1 VGNWNALMPRQKY
14 IKKGVIMPKKGEG
27 IDSLVSYDIPVHKHM
42 EGQKAELE
50 SLYRDMVEL
59 SPDGIVTVDT
69 KGVIR
74 TCNNAAIRI
83 LGYSRDELVGKHF
96 AKLGA
101 LRLKDVP
108 KYLKLFK
115 DVLGGKVGEPIEIA
129 IQRKDKT
136 LFIADVRVNLL
147 RVGGKTVL
155 QAAVRD
161 ITERK
166 QMESEIQGKNEQL
179 DVQNEELQSANEE
192 LQATEEELRATNE
205 ELQSA
210 NDELRETQEKLIRSE
225 KLAAIGQL
233 ASGVGHE
240 LRNPLG
246 AIKNAVFYIRRRIGN
261 TDLPA
266 TEPRVMEFLD
276 IMDEEV
282 NAANK
287 VITDLLGFSR
297 VAKPT
302 VSPVSIAGVIED
314 ALKHNP
320 LPENIKLASVIDEN
334 LPMVMVDADQVR
346 QVFINIVLNAIQ
358 AMTDGGRLDIQAKS
372 EGEFVEVEFSDSGSG
387 IPKSAI
393 KKIFDPLFTTKAK
406 GIGLGLS
413 VCKSILERHGGDI
426 RVESKVG
433 RGSAFTVSLP
443 TR

>member
-1 VGNWNALMPRQKY
+1 MLGF
-14 IKKGVIMPKKGEG
+14 KKEEVIGLPLLQLL
-27 IDSLVSYDIPVHKHM
+27 DP
-42 EGQKAELE
+42 
-50 SLYRDMVEL
+50 MVEPAEIEKVSANIGQLMAGAPVGAMEMVITAKDGTQVTL
-59 SPDGIVTVDT
+59 SVAPSVVRDA
-69 KGVIR
+69 KGNPIM
-74 TCNNAAIRI
+74 
-83 LGYSRDELVGKHF
+83 LF
-96 AKLGA
+96 A
-101 LRLKDVP
+101 VM
-108 KYLKLFK
+108 
-115 DVLGGKVGEPIEIA
+115 
-129 IQRKDKT
+129 
-136 LFIADVRVNLL
+136 
-147 RVGGKTVL
+147 
-155 QAAVRD
+155 RD

-166 QMESEIQGKNEQL
+166 QMESEIQKKNEQL
-179 DVQNEELQSANEE
+179 DAQNEELRSANEE
-192 LQATEEELRATNE
+192 LQATEEELRTTNE

-210 NDELRETQEKLIRSE
+210 NDELRETQEKLIRTE

-246 AIKNAVFYIRRRIGN
+246 AIKNAVFYVRRKIGN

-266 TEPRVMEFLD
+266 KEPRVMEFLD

-282 NAANK
+282 NSANK

-320 LPENIKLASVIDEN
+320 LPENIKLTSVIDEN
-334 LPMVMVDADQVR
+334 LPMVMVDAGQIR

-358 AMTDGGRLDIQAKS
+358 AMTDGGRLDIQAKN
-372 EGEFVEVEFSDSGSG
+372 EGEFVEVEFSDSGAG
-387 IPKSAI
+387 IPKSTI

-413 VCKSILERHGGDI
+413 VCKSIMERHGGDI
-426 RVESKVG
+426 RVESKAG
-433 RGSAFTVSLP
+433 IGSTFIVSLP

>member
-1 VGNWNALMPRQKY
+1 
-14 IKKGVIMPKKGEG
+14 MPKKRES
-27 IDSLVSYDIPVHKHM
+27 IDSLISYDIPVHKRL
-42 EGQKAELE
+42 EKRKAELE

-59 SPDGIVTVDT
+59 SPDGIVTTDSR
-69 KGVIR
+69 GVV
-74 TCNNAAIRI
+74 TSCNTAITRM
-83 LGYSRDELVGKHF
+83 LGYSRDYLIGGHF

-101 LRLKDVP
+101 LRLKDAP

-115 DVLGGKVGEPIEIA
+115 DILGGKVGEPIEIA
-129 IQRKDKT
+129 LYRKDRT
-136 LFIADVRVNLL
+136 LVFTDTRVNLL
-147 RVGGKTVL
+147 KMGSKTVI
-155 QAAVRD
+155 QASMRD

-166 QMESEIQGKNEQL
+166 RMESEIQERNEQL
-179 DVQNEELQSANEE
+179 DTQNEELRSANEE

-210 NDELRETQEKLIRSE
+210 NDELREAQEKLIRSE

-246 AIKNAVFYIRRRIGN
+246 AIKNAVFYVRRKIGN

-266 TEPRVMEFLD
+266 KEPRVMEFLD

-282 NAANK
+282 NSANK

-320 LPENIKLASVIDEN
+320 LPGNIKLTSVIDEN
-334 LPMVMVDADQVR
+334 LPMVMVDAGQIR

-358 AMTDGGRLDIQAKS
+358 AMTDGGRLDIQAKN
-372 EGEFVEVEFSDSGSG
+372 EGEFVEVEFSDSGAG
-387 IPKSAI
+387 IPKSTI

-413 VCKSILERHGGDI
+413 VCKSIMERHGGDI
-426 RVESKVG
+426 RVESKAG
-433 RGSAFTVSLP
+433 IGSTFIVSLP